1 MQLKKNNF
9 EGIATE
15 NKGGEIMKRFLFV
28 LLVSLVLVLTACSV
42 TTTTPEKI
50 NDTSQTQQTAKQQI
64 FKIGDKVK
72 MGDLAITLNSAQLVL
87 PDEWNQPTDSNNQF
101 LFVDATIE
109 NLGNQSVVISSL
121 MMFKLV
127 DKDGR
132 EQNIAIHTKQKGQL
146 DGELGPSRK
155 MTGQIVFEVPKT
167 SKLSDFEFIFEPDLL
182 GFGQAIFKLEK

>member
-1 MQLKKNNF
+1 MQLEKNNF

-101 LFVDATIE
+101 LFE
-109 NLGNQSVVISSL
+109 
-121 MMFKLV
+121 
-127 DKDGR
+127 
-132 EQNIAIHTKQKGQL
+132 
-146 DGELGPSRK
+146 
-155 MTGQIVFEVPKT
+155 
-167 SKLSDFEFIFEPDLL
+167 
-182 GFGQAIFKLEK
+182 

>member
-1 MQLKKNNF
+1 
-9 EGIATE
+9 
-15 NKGGEIMKRFLFV
+15 MKRFLFV

-146 DGELGPSRK
+146 DGELG
-155 MTGQIVFEVPKT
+155 F
-167 SKLSDFEFIFEPDLL
+167 
-182 GFGQAIFKLEK
+182 